1 MGRIPLM
8 EHDKKNINFLM
19 RRKFEPENRN
29 VNIKQHKPKVCIIS
43 TIPRSGTWSMQYF
56 WAVYNAL
63 NESSDYF
70 DPFGPF
76 IMRLGGLG
84 ADLFVVAHLFC
95 PDYKKHLSL
104 DLKEKLVGTSAA
116 NAPGYDWASDH
127 IISHNWLDVCNPLR
141 NDHAKIVFVYRNP
154 LDQITSYAR
163 RLWNDSA
170 RKQKDPKSIT
180 FLLDKHGKR
189 IYVDSVNQ
197 FIRLGGAASY
207 FRSFMTY
214 YIMKDRLA
222 DKLMF
227 VKYEDIVRSRE
238 TKLVEIAHFLLD
250 DVGVCNID
258 EKNLQLA
265 ANMTRI
271 ENLKKIETLTG
282 KGISHHEGSP
292 KGQHIF
298 NGSIGQWKEALKDD
312 DVDYVLSYLDAFDI
326 PRNYFTFE

>member
-1 MGRIPLM
+1 M
-8 EHDKKNINFLM
+8 EHDIKNINFLM
-19 RRKFEPENRN
+19 NRKFEPENRI
-29 VNIKQHKPKVCIIS
+29 VDIKQNRPKVCIVS

-63 NESSDYF
+63 IKNSNNF

-76 IMRLGGLG
+76 IMKLDGLG

-95 PDYKKHLSL
+95 PDYKKYLSI
-104 DLKEKLVGTSAA
+104 DLKDKLDETKTA

-127 IISHNWLDVCNPLR
+127 IVSHNWLDICNPLR
-141 NDHAKIVFVYRNP
+141 NNHAKIVFIYRNP

-163 RLWNDSA
+163 RLWNDEA
-170 RKQKDPKSIT
+170 RKQKDPKNIT

-189 IYVDSVNQ
+189 IPVDQVNQ

-222 DKLMF
+222 DQLMF
-227 VKYEDIVRSRE
+227 VKYEDIVRYRE
-238 TKLVEIAHFLLD
+238 KKLFEIAEFLLD
-250 DVGVCNID
+250 DGKGCNID
-258 EKNLQLA
+258 KINLKLA
-265 ANMTRI
+265 ADMTRI

-282 KGISHHEGSP
+282 KGISHHQGSP
-292 KGQHIF
+292 KEQHIF

-312 DVDYVLSYLDAFDI
+312 DVDYVLSYLDDFDI
-326 PRNYFTFE
+326 PSNYFTFE